1 MQTYLKCKNRRQ
13 HDPNSG
19 VRQSVETNTKIK
31 QMLDVVDMDSLRY
44 YFQDKGCK
52 KVTQLWWWTNWKY
65 QMELLF
71 KWNTITKSYSDWNK
85 NEVGSA

>member
-52 KVTQLWWWTNWKY
+52 KVTQL
-65 QMELLF
+65 
-71 KWNTITKSYSDWNK
+71 
-85 NEVGSA
+85 